1 MVEKQTEK
9 NLLKLV
15 RSINF
20 PPLEINFGEEIQP
33 FDSKD
38 NRADFIAEINWKDK
52 SYKFIVEVKRQATP
66 KIIEEIISRKQSV
79 AYLDYLYDVPPT
91 KQDEKYYYLLIAPY
105 LNEEKLES
113 LASAEISGIDLSGN
127 GLVIVPDELFVYR
140 FGEKNKFP
148 SNAPI
153 KNVYRGTSSIIP
165 RVFFAQPEFQSVTE
179 VLEEITTRS
188 GKTTIATV
196 SKVLKTLEEELLIS
210 RKEGVRLMD
219 GRSLLKNLRENF
231 QRPTIEKKIIGKTED
246 LDNTLIQLS
255 ENSAEN
261 KILYAIDKPRRYAVM
276 GSDSSA
282 TKVYTENISS
292 SLLESNFSETSRFP
306 NLEIIQTSDPTVY
319 FDRRYEMASAAYYT
333 SPLQVYLELANGGK
347 REKETA
353 EQIEEG
359 LLNFRY

>member
-1 MVEKQTEK
+1 MFEKRIEK

-38 NRADFIAEINWKDK
+38 DRADFIAEINWKDK

-66 KIIEEIISRKQSV
+66 KIIEEVILRKQKAGFYEWLADS
-79 AYLDYLYDVPPT
+79 P
-91 KQDEKYYYLLIAPY
+91 KRNKNEKYNYLLVAPY
-105 LNEEKLES
+105 LNEEKLQT

-127 GLVIVPDELFVYR
+127 GLIIVPDELFVYR

-210 RKEGVRLMD
+210 RKDGVRLMD

-231 QRPTIEKKIIGKTED
+231 QRPAIEKKLVGKVDD
-246 LDNTLIQLS
+246 LNNTLIQLS

-282 TKVYTENISS
+282 TRVYTENISR
-292 SLLESNFSETSRFP
+292 SLRESNFSETSRFP

-319 FDRRYEMASAAYYT
+319 FDRRYEMATGAYYT

>member
-1 MVEKQTEK
+1 MKKATAD
-9 NLLKLV
+9 NLAELA
-15 RSINF
+15 RNINF
-20 PPLEINFGEEIQP
+20 PPLKFKSWNDEPSFEFGINEGNFRPDALVEIEWQG
-33 FDSKD
+33 
-38 NRADFIAEINWKDK
+38 K
-52 SYKFIVEVKRQATP
+52 SYQFIVEFKRQATP
-66 KIIEEIISRKQSV
+66 KIIDEAVYQLKRNISLVQNLNKS
-79 AYLDYLYDVPPT
+79 
-91 KQDEKYYYLLIAPY
+91 EKYYPLLIAPF
-105 LNEEKLES
+105 LSEERLER
-113 LASAEISGIDLSGN
+113 LASENISGLDLSGN
-127 GLVIVPDELFVYR
+127 GSIIVPGKLFVYR
-140 FGEKNKFP
+140 YGGKNKFP

-219 GRSLLKNLRENF
+219 GRSLLKNLRENY
-231 QRPTIEKKIIGKTED
+231 QKPTIEQRMLGKVED

-276 GSDSSA
+276 GTDSSA
-282 TKVYTENISS
+282 TRVYTENISS

>member
-1 MVEKQTEK
+1 MERLNER
-9 NLLKLV
+9 NLFELV
-15 RSINF
+15 RKINF
-20 PPLEINFGEEIQP
+20 PPLGFKILEETPSFKSQEFGDYIADIEWE
-33 FDSKD
+33 
-38 NRADFIAEINWKDK
+38 NR
-52 SYKFIVEVKRQATP
+52 SYKFLIEIKSQATP
-66 KIIEEIISRKQSV
+66 KILDEAVYQLKRNISLAQNLNKS
-79 AYLDYLYDVPPT
+79 
-91 KQDEKYYYLLIAPY
+91 EKYYPLLIAPY
-105 LNEEKLES
+105 LSEERLER
-113 LASAEISGIDLSGN
+113 LAAENISGLDLSGN
-127 GLVIVPDELFVYR
+127 GSIIVPGKLFVYR
-140 FGEKNKFP
+140 YGGKNKFP

-231 QRPTIEKKIIGKTED
+231 QRPAIEKKIIGKTED

-261 KILYAIDKPRRYAVM
+261 NILYAIDKPRRYAVM

-306 NLEIIQTSDPTVY
+306 NLEIIQTSDPTIY

-333 SPLQVYLELANGGK
+333 SPLQVYLELATGGK

>member
-1 MVEKQTEK
+1 MTEKQTEK

-15 RSINF
+15 RSIKF

-38 NRADFIAEINWKDK
+38 NRAEFIAEINWKDK
-52 SYKFIVEVKRQATP
+52 SYKFIVEIKRQATP
-66 KIIEEIISRKQSV
+66 KIIEEIIFRKQSTS
-79 AYLDYLYDVPPT
+79 YLDWLYDFPQVEPN
-91 KQDEKYYYLLIAPY
+91 EKYYYLLIAPY
-105 LNEEKLES
+105 LNEEKLNS
-113 LASAEISGIDLSGN
+113 LAEAEISGIDLSGN

-140 FGEKNKFP
+140 SGEKNKFP

-153 KNVYRGTSSIIP
+153 KNVFRGTSSIIP
-165 RVFFAQPEFQSVTE
+165 RVFFAKPEFQSVTE
-179 VLEEITTRS
+179 VLEEILERS
-188 GKTTIATV
+188 GNITMGTV
-196 SKVLKTLEEELLIS
+196 SKVLKTLEQELLIS
-210 RKEGVRLMD
+210 RKEEIKIIDPRN
-219 GRSLLKNLRENF
+219 LLENLRENYEK
-231 QRPTIEKKIIGKTED
+231 PSVEKKLIGKVEN

-276 GSDSSA
+276 GTDSSA
-282 TKVYTENISS
+282 TRVYTENISS
-292 SLLESNFSETSRFP
+292 SLMESNFTETSRFP

>member
-1 MVEKQTEK
+1 VVEKQTEK

-33 FDSKD
+33 FDPKD
-38 NRADFIAEINWKDK
+38 NRADFIAEISWKDK
-52 SYKFIVEVKRQATP
+52 LYKFIVEVKRQATP
-66 KIIEEIISRKQSV
+66 KIIEEVIFQKQKIEFHEWLRNSPRKKT
-79 AYLDYLYDVPPT
+79 DGN
-91 KQDEKYYYLLIAPY
+91 YYYLLIAPY
-105 LNEEKLES
+105 LSEERLER
-113 LASAEISGIDLSGN
+113 LAEAEISGIDLSGN
-127 GLVIVPDELFVYR
+127 GLVIIPNELFVYR

-153 KNVYRGTSSIIP
+153 KNVFRGTSSIIP
-165 RVFFAQPEFQSVTE
+165 RVFFARSEYQSVTE
-179 VLEEITTRS
+179 VLEEILERS

-196 SKVLKTLEEELLIS
+196 SKVLKTLEEDLLIS
-210 RKEGVRLMD
+210 RKEEIRLLD
-219 GRSLLKNLRENF
+219 PRGLLNNLRENY
-231 QRPTIEKKIIGKTED
+231 QRPAIERKMIGKVEN

-282 TKVYTENISS
+282 TRVYTENISG
-292 SLLESNFSETSRFP
+292 SLLETNFTETSRFP
-306 NLEIIQTSDPTVY
+306 NLEIIQTSDQTVY

>member
-1 MVEKQTEK
+1 MAEKQTEK
-9 NLLKLV
+9 NLLELI

-20 PPLEINFGEEIQP
+20 PPLEINFGEELQP

-38 NRADFIAEINWKDK
+38 NRADFIAEISWKDK

-66 KIIEEIISRKQSV
+66 KIIEEVVTRKQSV
-79 AYLDYLYDVPPT
+79 AYLDYLYDVSPT
-91 KQDEKYYYLLIAPY
+91 KRNEKYNYLLIAPY

-113 LASAEISGIDLSGN
+113 LAEAEISGIDLSGN
-127 GLVIVPDELFVYR
+127 GLVIVPNELFVYR
-140 FGEKNKFP
+140 FGNKNKFP

-153 KNVYRGTSSIIP
+153 KNVFRGTSSIIP
-165 RVFFAQPEFQSVTE
+165 RVFFAQPEYKSVTE
-179 VLEEITTRS
+179 VLDEITTRS

-196 SKVLKTLEEELLIS
+196 SKVLKTLEEELIVS

-219 GRSLLKNLRENF
+219 GKSLLKNLRENF
-231 QRPTIEKKIIGKTED
+231 QRPAIEKKLVGKTED

-282 TKVYTENISS
+282 TRVYTENIGS

-319 FDRRYEMASAAYYT
+319 FDRRYEMATGAYYT
-333 SPLQVYLELANGGK
+333 SPLQVYLELATGGK